1 MSKLKKEKKDEISF
15 SSKEELEKEVQKEL
29 KKFIREE
36 KKLAKDPKAKEN
48 KKQDDLF
55 AEIFNN
61 EEIKL
66 QDDIKAVSL
75 MNSLQKVDWFCDKV
89 YSLVNTL
96 NHSMS
101 VDVLNG
107 TEYVERYLLTVL
119 MQEIINLLST
129 YDVEFSNEMASILVE
144 KQEVELVTI
153 LNTLNYL

>member
-36 KKLAKDPKAKEN
+36 KKLAKDPKSKEE

-66 QDDIKAVSL
+66 QDDIKIVSL
-75 MNSLQKVDWFCDKV
+75 MNNLQKVEWFCDKV
-89 YSLVNTL
+89 YSLVKTL
-96 NHSMS
+96 NHSMN

-119 MQEIINLLST
+119 MQEIINLLTT
-129 YDVEFSNEMASILVE
+129 YDVEFSKEMTLILVE
-144 KQEVELVTI
+144 KQEAELITI

>member
-36 KKLAKDPKAKEN
+36 KKLAKDPKSKEE

-66 QDDIKAVSL
+66 QDDIKIVSL
-75 MNSLQKVDWFCDKV
+75 MNNLQKVEWFCDKV
-89 YSLVNTL
+89 YSLVKTL
-96 NHSMS
+96 NHSMN

-119 MQEIINLLST
+119 MQEIINLLTT
-129 YDVEFSNEMASILVE
+129 YDVEFSKEMALILVE
-144 KQEVELVTI
+144 KQEAELITI